1 MFQIKVAYEDYYVL
15 GCNAMSSSKNVVTF
29 QGNLLILSCVYV
41 YVLKP
46 NNKIKKVIY
55 VDEI

>member
-1 MFQIKVAYEDYYVL
+1 MKITISGDVL
-15 GCNAMSSSKNVVTF
+15 LCHLVNNVVTF
-29 QGNLLILSCVYV
+29 QGNLLNLSYVCVCV
-41 YVLKP
+41 FLKT